1 MNKLNGIYNVQ
12 TNRFYFKQIPE
23 KYKYILFLLGNLLDA
38 VFQIRT
44 VVYHTMPPKLNAAK
58 FKTGCRVK
66 CVLVGDGAV
75 GKTCILSSYVKGQ
88 FPKE

>member
-1 MNKLNGIYNVQ
+1 M
-12 TNRFYFKQIPE
+12 FKQVGS
-23 KYKYILFLLGNLLDA
+23 ILSRSQKNTNLSF
-38 VFQIRT
+38 VFWIEI

>member
-1 MNKLNGIYNVQ
+1 
-12 TNRFYFKQIPE
+12 
-23 KYKYILFLLGNLLDA
+23 
-38 VFQIRT
+38 
-44 VVYHTMPPKLNAAK
+44 MPPKLNAAK

-66 CVLVGDGAV
+66 CVLVGDGGV

>member
-1 MNKLNGIYNVQ
+1 M
-12 TNRFYFKQIPE
+12 FKQMVSILSISQ
-23 KYKYILFLLGNLLDA
+23 KNTNSFQGIVYYI
-38 VFQIRT
+38 
-44 VVYHTMPPKLNAAK
+44 MPPKLNATK

-66 CVLVGDGAV
+66 CVLVGDGGV